1 MEAGKRELLEETG
14 LDLDCGPEVARRIV
28 EFTTLEDVPVIAD
41 ERFFLVRTPTT
52 DSGPQADGMFE
63 GFLAEQA
70 LKRTEVP
77 EDLAGA
83 VSWLASEDASF
94 VTGQTVVVDGGWHFN

>member
-1 MEAGKRELLEETG
+1 MATLFISDLH
-14 LDLDCGPEVARRIV
+14 LDENRPQIV
-28 EFTTLEDVPVIAD
+28 DL
-41 ERFFLVRTPTT
+41 
-52 DSGPQADGMFE
+52 FE

-70 LKRTEVP
+70 LKRTETP